1 MATKLGQVVK
11 LVCAAVLAGLL
22 AGGILLPAVGPVGLA
37 AKNASQQARAQRLDE
52 PPLPQRSTILAADGS
67 KIASFYYENR
77 TDVAIDKIA
86 PVMQKAVVSIEDAR
100 FYEHGALDIK
110 GTIRALVRDQST
122 TQGAQKQGGSS
133 LTQQY
138 VKNVLYETAGARV
151 AQAEDRLS
159 KARTKSAKQ
168 QAQATLDAAKVLQGS
183 TVAPSMTRK
192 LQELRYALWVEENY
206 SKNDILDKYLN
217 IAYFGHFAYGIEAA
231 SQRYFG
237 VHASKLSLTQAATLA
252 GMVNNANK
260 YDPSLYPGAV
270 LDRRNTVLDRMVEL
284 GHLSKADATAAKT
297 KPLGLHSKILPG
309 GCDTAKGYA
318 YFCLYVQNEILTNP
332 VFGTTPDARRSL
344 LNTGGLTIRTSLD
357 PKAQDAAQKAVLN
370 KSSARSNRI
379 TMEAMVQPGT
389 GKIQAIAIS
398 RKYGLDK
405 HEASIDYAVDIAH
418 GGGGGVAAGS
428 TFKIY
433 TLAAALE
440 NGVRLNETI
449 NSPASTSVSGY
460 TDCAGHSATWPSV
473 SNAGESESGAY
484 SLVTG
489 TWDSVNTYY
498 ALLEKQVG
506 LCKVAKMAALFG
518 MTRTDGSP
526 LHQVASLTLGVNEI
540 DIVHQAAAYAGFAAS
555 GKYCKPVAIN
565 AIKDS
570 TGKQLPVPS
579 AGCKQVIRADIADEV
594 SKILKGVLTRGTAKG
609 NTLPSGRPAA
619 GKTGTNENLTSVM
632 FAGYTTNLASVL
644 WYGNPDMPFGD
655 AVNAYGAS
663 LAPYWVQ
670 SMEEALAGT
679 PMSDFPDPGNVFGV
693 SPPPPSKK
701 PKPKPGGKQNGGKGS
716 KGPKGPKTG
725 LPSPGTPTG
734 GPGH

>member
-1 MATKLGQVVK
+1 MVAKFGQIAKLI
-11 LVCAAVLAGLL
+11 CAAMLAGLL
-22 AGGILLPAVGPVGLA
+22 VGGILLPAVGPVGLA
-37 AKNASQQARAQRLDE
+37 AKNASEQARAQRLDE

-77 TDVAIDKIA
+77 TDVTIDKIA

-100 FYEHGALDIK
+100 FYQHGALDLK
-110 GTIRALVRDQST
+110 GTIRALVRDQS
-122 TQGAQKQGGSS
+122 QSAQKQGGSS

-151 AQAEDRLS
+151 AQAQDRLS
-159 KARTKSAKQ
+159 KARTKSAKH
-168 QAQATLDAAKVLQGS
+168 QAQAALDAAKVVQGS
-183 TVAPSMTRK
+183 TIAPNLTRK
-192 LQELRYALWVEENY
+192 LQELRYALWVEEHY

-237 VHASKLSLTQAATLA
+237 VHAANLSTTQAATLA

-260 YDPSLYPGAV
+260 YDPTKYPGVV
-270 LDRRNTVLDRMVEL
+270 LERRNIVLDRMVQL
-284 GHLSKADATAAKT
+284 GHLGKPEATAAKA
-297 KPLGLHSKILPG
+297 KPLGLRPKILPG
-309 GCDTAKGYA
+309 GCDISRYA

-332 VFGTTPDARRSL
+332 VFGATQDARRSL
-344 LNTGGLTIRTSLD
+344 LNTGGLTIQTSLD
-357 PKAQDAAQKAVLN
+357 PKAQDASQRAVDN
-370 KSSARSNRI
+370 NSGVRSSRI

-389 GKIQAIAIS
+389 GKIQGIAVS

-428 TFKIY
+428 TFKVF

-449 NSPASTSVSGY
+449 NSPSSTSVTGY
-460 TDCAGHSATWPSV
+460 TDCSGNSLSWPSV

-484 SLVTG
+484 SLETG
-489 TWDSVNTYY
+489 TWASVNTYY
-498 ALLEKQVG
+498 ALLEKRVG
-506 LCKVAKMAALFG
+506 LCKVARMAASFG

-526 LHQVASLTLGVNEI
+526 LHQVASMTLGSNEI

-555 GKYCKPVAIN
+555 GKYCKPIAIN
-565 AIKDS
+565 GITDS
-570 TGKQLPVPS
+570 TGKQLNVPG
-579 AGCKQVIRADIADEV
+579 ADCKQAVKADTANEI
-594 SKILKGVLTRGTAKG
+594 SKILKGVLTRGTAAG
-609 NTLPSGRPAA
+609 NSLPDGRPAA

-632 FAGYTTNLASVL
+632 FAGYTTNLAAVL
-644 WYGNPDMPFGD
+644 WYGNPDAPFGD
-655 AVNAYGAS
+655 PVNAYGAS

-670 SMEEALAGT
+670 SMVDALSGT
-679 PMSDFPDPGNVFGV
+679 PITDFPDPGNVFGV
-693 SPPPPSKK
+693 SPPPPAKPGKKSTSKTG
-701 PKPKPGGKQNGGKGS
+701 KPGGPGGGKGP
-716 KGPKGPKTG
+716 KKGGPK
-725 LPSPGTPTG
+725 
-734 GPGH
+734 H